1 MEIIF
6 DISEEELPVF
16 LAEVDEHLQVLDDV
30 LIRLEREERDP
41 ELIQMVFRAAHT
53 IKGMSGMIGHKRMT
67 TLTHT
72 LENILD
78 GVRKHSIPMSKQLFD
93 LCLDAVDHLRLLRDE
108 VVTSQASDM
117 DVDVMVKALK
127 DFMDNSRND
136 APAAQPPVELSFEDN
151 ILAKQKIED
160 QIDAIIAGSGALQD
174 VSPSQ
179 PAAVQN
185 KIDALINGGEPGAES
200 GGSRVL
206 QIHAKIDPDSISSAA
221 RAFQLMMALQEVGE
235 IQSMAPDQSQIETI
249 ASVTDFQAA
258 LSSTQPFEVISHALT
273 RISDIL
279 DISVDGVVILAN
291 GTVVEQPKVRKAEA
305 GPAFE
310 ALPQQ
315 PQAPEIVK
323 EPDPD
328 LSKPAQAQQP
338 ASNGNGTTSER
349 RAAAPLGRRSS
360 DMTIRANVERLDN
373 LMNLVGELITD
384 RNHLKKI
391 HGRVTRNNANDDEI
405 AETITHLGRI
415 TDQLQEEVMH
425 IRMLPISSSFS
436 KFPRMVRDMCQK
448 VGKNIDIVI
457 HGEETEM
464 DRSMIEEINDPL
476 IHLVRNSVD
485 HGIESPEVRRAA
497 GKPERGTITLTA
509 RHEQGRIILTVE
521 DDGGGIDGEKLR
533 KSAIQKGLITAEE
546 AANLTEEQSVDLMFM
561 AGLSTAQKVTDISGR
576 GVGLDIVSTNIQRV
590 NGSIQVETKLGQGT
604 QFKIVLP
611 LTLAIVPALLVQ
623 VGDATF
629 AIPLVM
635 ITETLRLEED
645 DIKYVSQKPVTV
657 LRQSVLSLMR
667 LSEIF
672 KSVSD
677 SEQKKNVFAVVVQ
690 SGKQRVGLIVDSLV
704 GEEDVVVKP
713 LGGFIGDI
721 PGISSAAILSEGQVA
736 LIVDVFGLFKLAG
749 I

>member
-16 LAEVDEHLQVLDDV
+16 LAEVDEHLQVLDDI
-30 LIRLEREERDP
+30 LIRLEREEPDS
-41 ELIQMVFRAAHT
+41 ELIQTVFRSAHT

-67 TLTHT
+67 NLTHT

-78 GVRKHSIPMSKQLFD
+78 GVRKNSIPISKQLFD
-93 LCLDAVDHLRLLRDE
+93 LCLEAVDHLRLLRDE
-108 VVTSQASDM
+108 VVTSQTC
-117 DVDVMVKALK
+117 DVNIDEMVTALK
-127 DFMDNSRND
+127 DFIENVKNENLQKTQENTISD
-136 APAAQPPVELSFEDN
+136 ALLEENV
-151 ILAKQKIED
+151 LARQKIET
-160 QIDAIIAGSGALQD
+160 QIDAIIAGVGISDSQSSPHNVQD
-174 VSPSQ
+174 
-179 PAAVQN
+179 
-185 KIDALINGGEPGAES
+185 KIDALITSAPELECRP
-200 GGSRVL
+200 L
-206 QIHAKIDPDSISSAA
+206 QIHARIDPGSISSAA
-221 RAFQLMMALQEVGE
+221 RAFQLMMALQDMGD
-235 IQSMAPDQSQIETI
+235 IQSMEPSQAQIETS
-249 ASVTDFQAA
+249 ASVSVFTAVVNTSWSVEMVRSA
-258 LSSTQPFEVISHALT
+258 LA
-273 RISDIL
+273 RISDVDEASI
-279 DISVDGVVILAN
+279 DGVIVIAN
-291 GTVVEQPKVRKAEA
+291 GSVVIEPPRQALPDQPEPPKVPEKVENTST
-305 GPAFE
+305 
-310 ALPQQ
+310 LP
-315 PQAPEIVK
+315 VK
-323 EPDPD
+323 TPTAAVPPV
-328 LSKPAQAQQP
+328 S
-338 ASNGNGTTSER
+338 SNDR
-349 RAAAPLGRRSS
+349 RASTPFGRRSA

-391 HGRVTRNNANDDEI
+391 HSRVARNNSNDDQI

-425 IRMLPISSSFS
+425 IRMLPISSSFG
-436 KFPRMVRDMCQK
+436 KFPRMVRDMSQK
-448 VGKNIDIVI
+448 IGKPIDVVI

-485 HGIESPEVRRAA
+485 HGIESPEERRAA

-533 KSAIQKGLITAEE
+533 KSAVQKGLITPEE
-546 AANLTEEQSVDLMFM
+546 AAALTEDQSIDLMFM

-590 NGSIQVETKLGQGT
+590 NGSIQVETQIGRGT

-611 LTLAIVPALLVQ
+611 LTLAIVPALLVK
-623 VGDATF
+623 VADATF

-635 ITETLRLEED
+635 ITETLRLEQGE
-645 DIKYVSQKPVTV
+645 IKYISQKPVTV
-657 LRQSVLSLMR
+657 LRQSVLSLIN
-667 LSEIF
+667 LSDIF
-672 KSVSD
+672 HSQQGD
-677 SEQKKNVFAVVVQ
+677 DQGRNIFAVVVQ

>member
-16 LAEVDEHLQVLDDV
+16 LAEVDEHLQVLDDI
-30 LIRLEREERDP
+30 LIRLEREEPDS
-41 ELIQMVFRAAHT
+41 ELIQTVFRSAHT

-67 TLTHT
+67 NLTHT

-78 GVRKHSIPMSKQLFD
+78 GVRKNSIPISKQLFD
-93 LCLDAVDHLRLLRDE
+93 LCLEAVDHLRLLRDE
-108 VVTSQASDM
+108 VVTSQTC
-117 DVDVMVKALK
+117 DVNIDEMVTALK
-127 DFMDNSRND
+127 DFIENVKNENLQKTQENTISD
-136 APAAQPPVELSFEDN
+136 ALLEENV
-151 ILAKQKIED
+151 LARQKIET
-160 QIDAIIAGSGALQD
+160 QIDAIIAGVGISDSQSSPHNVQD
-174 VSPSQ
+174 
-179 PAAVQN
+179 
-185 KIDALINGGEPGAES
+185 KIDALITSAPDLECRP
-200 GGSRVL
+200 L
-206 QIHAKIDPDSISSAA
+206 QIHARIDPGSISSAA
-221 RAFQLMMALQEVGE
+221 RAFQLMMALQDMGD
-235 IQSMAPDQSQIETI
+235 IQSMEPSQAQIETS
-249 ASVTDFQAA
+249 ASVSVFTAVVNTSWSVEMVRSA
-258 LSSTQPFEVISHALT
+258 LA
-273 RISDIL
+273 RISDVDEASI
-279 DISVDGVVILAN
+279 DGVIVIAN
-291 GTVVEQPKVRKAEA
+291 GSVVIEPPRQTLPDQPEPPKVPEKVENTSTLPVKTPTAA
-305 GPAFE
+305 TPA
-310 ALPQQ
+310 
-315 PQAPEIVK
+315 V
-323 EPDPD
+323 
-328 LSKPAQAQQP
+328 S
-338 ASNGNGTTSER
+338 SNDR
-349 RAAAPLGRRSS
+349 RASTPFGRRSA

-391 HGRVTRNNANDDEI
+391 HSRVARNNSNDDQI

-425 IRMLPISSSFS
+425 IRMLPISSSFG
-436 KFPRMVRDMCQK
+436 KFPRMVRDMSQK
-448 VGKNIDIVI
+448 IGKPIDVVI

-485 HGIESPEVRRAA
+485 HGIESPEERRAA

-533 KSAIQKGLITAEE
+533 KSAVQKGLITPEE
-546 AANLTEEQSVDLMFM
+546 AAALTEDQSIDLMFM

-590 NGSIQVETKLGQGT
+590 NGSIQVETQIGRGT

-611 LTLAIVPALLVQ
+611 LTLAIVPALLVK
-623 VGDATF
+623 VADATF

-635 ITETLRLEED
+635 ITETLRLEQGE
-645 DIKYVSQKPVTV
+645 IKYISQKPVTV
-657 LRQSVLSLMR
+657 LRQSVLSLIN
-667 LSEIF
+667 LSDIF
-672 KSVSD
+672 HSQQGD
-677 SEQKKNVFAVVVQ
+677 DQGRNIFAVVVQ

>member
-16 LAEVDEHLQVLDDV
+16 LAEVDEHLQVLDDI
-30 LIRLEREERDP
+30 LIRLEREEPDS
-41 ELIQMVFRAAHT
+41 ELIQTVFRSAHT

-67 TLTHT
+67 NLTHT

-78 GVRKHSIPMSKQLFD
+78 GVRKNSIPISKQLFD
-93 LCLDAVDHLRLLRDE
+93 LCLEAVDHLRLLRDE
-108 VVTSQASDM
+108 VVTSQTC
-117 DVDVMVKALK
+117 DVNIDEMVTALK
-127 DFMDNSRND
+127 DFIENVKNENLQKTQENTVSD
-136 APAAQPPVELSFEDN
+136 ALLEENV
-151 ILAKQKIED
+151 LARQKIET
-160 QIDAIIAGSGALQD
+160 QIDAIIAGVGISDSQSSPHNVQD
-174 VSPSQ
+174 
-179 PAAVQN
+179 
-185 KIDALINGGEPGAES
+185 KIDALITSAPDLECRP
-200 GGSRVL
+200 L
-206 QIHAKIDPDSISSAA
+206 QIHARIDPGSISSAA
-221 RAFQLMMALQEVGE
+221 RAFQLMMALQDMGD
-235 IQSMAPDQSQIETI
+235 IQSMEPSQAQIETS
-249 ASVTDFQAA
+249 ASVSVFTAVVNTSWSVEMVRSA
-258 LSSTQPFEVISHALT
+258 LA
-273 RISDIL
+273 RISDVDEASI
-279 DISVDGVVILAN
+279 DGVIVIAN
-291 GTVVEQPKVRKAEA
+291 GSVVIEPPRQTLPDQPEPPKVPEKVENTSTLPVKTPTAA
-305 GPAFE
+305 TPA
-310 ALPQQ
+310 
-315 PQAPEIVK
+315 V
-323 EPDPD
+323 
-328 LSKPAQAQQP
+328 S
-338 ASNGNGTTSER
+338 SNDR
-349 RAAAPLGRRSS
+349 RASTPFGRRSA

-391 HGRVTRNNANDDEI
+391 HSRVARNNSNDDQI

-425 IRMLPISSSFS
+425 IRMLPISSSFG
-436 KFPRMVRDMCQK
+436 KFPRMVRDMSQK
-448 VGKNIDIVI
+448 IGKPIDVVI

-485 HGIESPEVRRAA
+485 HGIESPEERRAA

-533 KSAIQKGLITAEE
+533 KSAVQKGLITPEE
-546 AANLTEEQSVDLMFM
+546 AAALTEDQSIDLMFM

-590 NGSIQVETKLGQGT
+590 NGSIQVETQIGRGT

-611 LTLAIVPALLVQ
+611 LTLAIVPALLVK
-623 VGDATF
+623 VADATF

-635 ITETLRLEED
+635 ITETLRLEQGE
-645 DIKYVSQKPVTV
+645 IKYISQKPVTV
-657 LRQSVLSLMR
+657 LRQSVLSLIN
-667 LSEIF
+667 LSDIF
-672 KSVSD
+672 HSQQGD
-677 SEQKKNVFAVVVQ
+677 DQGRNIFAVVVQ

>member
-16 LAEVDEHLQVLDDV
+16 LAEVDEHLQVLDDI
-30 LIRLEREERDP
+30 LIRLEREEPDS
-41 ELIQMVFRAAHT
+41 ELIQTVFRSAHT

-67 TLTHT
+67 NLTHT

-78 GVRKHSIPMSKQLFD
+78 GVRKNSIPISKQLFD
-93 LCLDAVDHLRLLRDE
+93 LCLEAVDHLRLLRDE
-108 VVTSQASDM
+108 VVTSQTC
-117 DVDVMVKALK
+117 DVNIDEMVTALK
-127 DFMDNSRND
+127 DFIENVKNENLQKTQENTVSD
-136 APAAQPPVELSFEDN
+136 ALLEENV
-151 ILAKQKIED
+151 LARQKIET
-160 QIDAIIAGSGALQD
+160 QIDAIIAGVGISDSQSSPHNVQD
-174 VSPSQ
+174 
-179 PAAVQN
+179 
-185 KIDALINGGEPGAES
+185 KIDALITSAPELECRP
-200 GGSRVL
+200 L
-206 QIHAKIDPDSISSAA
+206 QIHARIDPGSISSAA
-221 RAFQLMMALQEVGE
+221 RAFQLMMALQDMGD
-235 IQSMAPDQSQIETI
+235 IQSMEPSQAQIETS
-249 ASVTDFQAA
+249 ASVSVFTAVVNTSWSVEMVRSA
-258 LSSTQPFEVISHALT
+258 LA
-273 RISDIL
+273 RISDVDEASI
-279 DISVDGVVILAN
+279 DGVIVIAN
-291 GTVVEQPKVRKAEA
+291 GSVVIEPPRQTLPDQPEPPKVPEKVENTSTLPVKTPTAA
-305 GPAFE
+305 TPA
-310 ALPQQ
+310 
-315 PQAPEIVK
+315 V
-323 EPDPD
+323 
-328 LSKPAQAQQP
+328 S
-338 ASNGNGTTSER
+338 SNDR
-349 RAAAPLGRRSS
+349 RASTPFGRRSA

-391 HGRVTRNNANDDEI
+391 HSRVARNNSNDDQI

-425 IRMLPISSSFS
+425 IRMLPISSSFG
-436 KFPRMVRDMCQK
+436 KFPRMVRDMSQK
-448 VGKNIDIVI
+448 IGKPIDVVI

-485 HGIESPEVRRAA
+485 HGIESPEERRAA

-533 KSAIQKGLITAEE
+533 KSAVQKGLITAEE
-546 AANLTEEQSVDLMFM
+546 AAALTEDQSIDLMFM

-590 NGSIQVETKLGQGT
+590 NGSIQVETQIGRGT

-611 LTLAIVPALLVQ
+611 LTLAIVPALLVK
-623 VGDATF
+623 VADATF

-635 ITETLRLEED
+635 ITETLRLEQGE
-645 DIKYVSQKPVTV
+645 IKYISQKPVTV
-657 LRQSVLSLMR
+657 LRQSVLSLIN
-667 LSEIF
+667 LSDIF
-672 KSVSD
+672 HSQQGD
-677 SEQKKNVFAVVVQ
+677 DQGRNIFAVVVQ